1 MARPHVIEPVVGDWF
16 LSRGQLFEVV
26 AVDDAIE
33 IQYHDGSVEE
43 MDFDDWALRCKAGA
57 LETADPP
64 EDYSG
69 ANDVQAEDEPDVSSA
84 TIEAQNALHA
94 NGLEDL
100 DLFE

>member
-1 MARPHVIEPVVGDWF
+1 MAKPLVIEPLVGDWY

-69 ANDVQAEDEPDVSSA
+69 ASDFQAEDESGASSA
-84 TIEAQNALHA
+84 SFEAQGALHA